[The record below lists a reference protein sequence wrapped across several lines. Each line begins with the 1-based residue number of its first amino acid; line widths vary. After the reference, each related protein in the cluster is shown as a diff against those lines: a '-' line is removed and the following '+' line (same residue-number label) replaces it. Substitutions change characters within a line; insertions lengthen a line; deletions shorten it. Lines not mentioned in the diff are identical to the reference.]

1 MNYLQDGTYDA
12 HLVAAH
18 HCVSRLGKPMIE
30 FLWKID
36 RSDLTV
42 KSFLHLEMKNGLKNV
57 QGIRFAKGWA
67 IDWDGKDPDW
77 FENNIET
84 CQQYAVRLTVVND
97 RSTTDPTHTYTHVKW
112 VNPRSHFADAAKRKA
127 EECPK
132 TTQRR
137 IDPARFA
144 ELPADLKP
152 TMKDTW
158 ETFCFVTSDWTAAER
173 ETLWF
178 AIIGKVAPGK
188 DQIDFTETEWSR
200 VVSEMKGTSEKESG
214 ESEDD

>member
-1 MNYLQDGTYDA
+1 MNYLQDGVYDA

-57 QGIRFAKGWA
+57 QGIRFTKGWA
-67 IDWDGKDPDW
+67 IDWDGEDPDW
-77 FENNIET
+77 FDNNLQT

-97 RSTTDPTHTYTHVKW
+97 RSTTNPSLTYTHVKW
-112 VNPRSHFADAAKRKA
+112 VNTRTGFPRPQVKVEGEG
-127 EECPK
+127 EEGRGL
-132 TTQRR
+132 RR
-137 IDPARFA
+137 IDPSRIPL
-144 ELPADLKP
+144 LPDDLKP
-152 TMKDTW
+152 TMKDAW
-158 ETFCFVTSDWTAAER
+158 EAFCFLTSDWAGAER
-173 ETLWF
+173 EALWF

-188 DQIDFTETEWSR
+188 DQIDFTEAEWSR
-200 VVSEMKGTSEKESG
+200 VVSEMKASC
-214 ESEDD
+214 

>member
-1 MNYLQDGTYDA
+1 MNYLQDGVYDA

-18 HCVSRLGKPMIE
+18 HCVSRLGKPIIE

-67 IDWDGKDPDW
+67 IDWDGVDPKW
-77 FENNIET
+77 FENHIET

-97 RSTTDPTHTYTHVKW
+97 RSTTNPSLTYTHVKW
-112 VNPRSHFADAAKRKA
+112 VNPRSGFAAPRVECEVRSAERELRK
-127 EECPK
+127 
-132 TTQRR
+132 

-152 TMKDTW
+152 TMNDTW
-158 ETFCFVTSDWTAAER
+158 ETFCFLTSDWSGAER
-173 ETLWF
+173 EALWF
-178 AIIGKVAPGK
+178 AIIGRVAPGK
-188 DQIDFTETEWSR
+188 DQIDFTEAEWSR
-200 VVSEMKGTSEKESG
+200 VVSEMKASC
-214 ESEDD
+214 

>member
-1 MNYLQDGTYDA
+1 METKMNYLQDGVYDA

-18 HCVSRLGKPMIE
+18 HCVSRLGKPIIE

-67 IDWDGKDPDW
+67 IDWDGVDPKW
-77 FENNIET
+77 FENHIET

-97 RSTTDPTHTYTHVKW
+97 RSTTNPSLTYTHVKW
-112 VNPRSHFADAAKRKA
+112 VNPRNGFAAQKA
-127 EECPK
+127 ECEARSAERELRK
-132 TTQRR
+132 

-152 TMKDTW
+152 TMNDTW
-158 ETFCFVTSDWTAAER
+158 ETFCFLTSDWSGAER
-173 ETLWF
+173 EALWF
-178 AIIGKVAPGK
+178 AIIGRVAPGK
-188 DQIDFTETEWSR
+188 DQIDFTEAEWSR
-200 VVSEMKGTSEKESG
+200 VVSEMKE
-214 ESEDD
+214 

>member
-1 MNYLQDGTYDA
+1 MNYLQDGAYDA

-67 IDWDGKDPDW
+67 VDWDGTDPGW
-77 FENNIET
+77 FENNIPT

-97 RSTTDPTHTYTHVKW
+97 RSASDPTHTYTHVKW
-112 VNPRSHFADAAKRKA
+112 VNPRNQFADAVKVRCEAPSAERETRK
-127 EECPK
+127 
-132 TTQRR
+132 
-137 IDPARFA
+137 IDPARLQQ
-144 ELPADLKP
+144 LPDDLKP
-152 TMKDTW
+152 TMKDVW
-158 ETFCFVTSDWTAAER
+158 GMFCFATSDWSAAER
-173 ETLWF
+173 EALWF

-188 DQIDFTETEWSR
+188 DQIDFTEAEWSQ
-200 VVSEMKGTSEKESG
+200 VVSEMKASR
-214 ESEDD
+214 